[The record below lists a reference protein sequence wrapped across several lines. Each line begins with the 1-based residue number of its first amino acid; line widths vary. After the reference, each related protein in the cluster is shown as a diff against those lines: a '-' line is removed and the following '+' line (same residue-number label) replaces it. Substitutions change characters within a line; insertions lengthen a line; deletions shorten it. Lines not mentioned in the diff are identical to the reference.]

1 RPPVVVPPWLRRVGL
16 VRQRPDIF
24 PHLSVEANLVY
35 ARDRVDDAHLARLV
49 EVLGIAPILG
59 ARPAGI
65 SGGQAQRVALARAL
79 ATRHRALL
87 LDEPYTALDATLRRE
102 LTALVRSEVRTAG
115 VPAILV
121 AHELGE
127 AQAFADRMGIIDGG
141 ALLQVGAPDEVVR
154 LPASR
159 RVAELVGY
167 RGFVPLPGGAWT
179 GGRLGVV
186 AGVHPQR
193 VRLGADPGSGPVL
206 DASAVDRRPVGAGWG
221 VDLAVGGSVVSC
233 LVADDPPSPGTELS
247 VTLLD
252 PPLFTATG
260 EAVGRS
266 VTGGGR

>member
-1 RPPVVVPPWLRRVGL
+1 
-16 VRQRPDIF
+16 
-24 PHLSVEANLVY
+24 
-35 ARDRVDDAHLARLV
+35 
-49 EVLGIAPILG
+49 
-59 ARPAGI
+59 
-65 SGGQAQRVALARAL
+65 
-79 ATRHRALL
+79 
-87 LDEPYTALDATLRRE
+87 
-102 LTALVRSEVRTAG
+102 
-115 VPAILV
+115 
-121 AHELGE
+121 
-127 AQAFADRMGIIDGG
+127 
-141 ALLQVGAPDEVVR
+141 
-154 LPASR
+154 
-159 RVAELVGY
+159 
-167 RGFVPLPGGAWT
+167 
-179 GGRLGVV
+179 LGVV